1 MFTLNTSGHT
11 HTQKISVLTLLS
23 FKRTEQRK
31 KVKTENLRK
40 LSYWECFKEGE
51 AERMYRYREEIG
63 ARQRAEAAGR
73 RQRGRRSGKNFP
85 IV

>member
-1 MFTLNTSGHT
+1 
-11 HTQKISVLTLLS
+11 VL
-23 FKRTEQRK
+23 QGRK
-31 KVKTENLRK
+31 K
-40 LSYWECFKEGE
+40 WGE

-63 ARQRAEAAGR
+63 ARQKAEAAGR